1 MHDVAQSGVDLELFV
16 APLNAKGLP
25 SNAPAISDGQVTP
38 VGSLNGL
45 FFDQDQPAV
54 ALGRLAHPDRADQ
67 FVATVTAARLLGW
80 HVGEKFTMGSFT
92 LAQISSSGFG
102 TPSVRPAREFSATL
116 VGTVV
121 PSDQVVSDDIDR
133 YPTNILFT
141 PATTRPLFA
150 AGQAVFPSYQLR
162 LVHGGG
168 DVPAVEREVIRL
180 LPPNTL
186 HNFHVTS
193 VVTGEVERATK
204 PESIALA
211 VFGVIAGLATLLI
224 GSQAIG
230 RIIWSRRDELG
241 VLRALGGGP
250 AVTVA
255 DSLFGTF
262 GAVLVGAALAVVVA
276 ILLSPFAP
284 IGAVRQVDPSP
295 GFAADWTVL
304 GVGFAVLATV
314 LGVTALALAY
324 RATLH
329 RTAGTGVISVTR
341 SSVASRAA
349 GAGMP
354 VAAVTGVRFALER
367 GRGTTAVPVRSTL
380 IGSALAVTL
389 LVATITFGS
398 GLNTLVSHPSLYGWN
413 WDDAIVEVG
422 GGQVPPYAQHLLDRS
437 PVVASWTGFSYA
449 DGQLDGQTIPLL
461 RENAGAAFSP
471 PILSGHELTGDRQ
484 IVLGAATL
492 AQLHKKVGDTV
503 ILSYGAPK
511 DAPAYIPPTRLR
523 IVGTA
528 TLPAIGNA
536 GVLHPSMGTGGIVQ
550 NGAAP
555 PAFQHTLVNP
565 DPNLNGPALA
575 AVRLRS
581 GVSPASG
588 LAALR
593 QIARATTRALAA
605 DPNAGGTFTVIG
617 VQRPAEIVNNRSTGS
632 IPRLLALGLAVG
644 ALTALGLTLAASVRR
659 RRRDLAL
666 LKTLGFIRRPCSP
679 RWRGRRRLLR
689 PWESWW
695 ASHSA
700 SCAAAGC
707 GHCSPGGFMPFPTP
721 RSRWD
726 SSCSLPSV
734 HWCSPTSWPSCRG
747 SRRPGRRPRFC
758 SERNSKS
765 DLNLDVM
772 FSPIFVASWPTSSAP
787 TAGYDV
793 WPLCPSN
800 QTTSFTLLGLHPSSR
815 CSTPGRRSGER
826 TVDGRWWW
834 TMTRLPRLDRPRTG
848 SDGLG
853 QASPRPLRSPS
864 TRGYLSTRRFRRD
877 APARR
882 ALDTGRRWRS
892 LPRRTH
898 AQPVACCDASF
909 SGWSRRRGLRTPSW
923 HILQGV
929 GAPPTALTIS
939 RESPWRWR
947 E

>member
-1 MHDVAQSGVDLELFV
+1 MSGSVLRVAWYRFRTTLPARWFGYLSIVLLVGLLGGLAMGAIAGARRTQAAYPTYLARSHASDLEVSVYLDDGNNPARSYSAKLTNEIAHMHDVAQSGVDLELFV

-186 HNFHVTS
+186 YNFHVTS

-367 GRGTTAVPVRSTL
+367 GRGTTAVPVRSAL

-666 LKTLGFIRRPCSP
+666 LKTLGFIRRQLLATVAWQASVAATVGIVVGVPLGIVCG
-679 RWRGRRRLLR
+679 RWLWTLFARGIYAVPYPTVPVGLVVFVAIGALVLANLVAIVPGLAAARTPTSLLLR
-689 PWESWW
+689 AE
-695 ASHSA
+695 
-700 SCAAAGC
+700 
-707 GHCSPGGFMPFPTP
+707 
-721 RSRWD
+721 
-726 SSCSLPSV
+726 
-734 HWCSPTSWPSCRG
+734 
-747 SRRPGRRPRFC
+747 
-758 SERNSKS
+758 
-765 DLNLDVM
+765 
-772 FSPIFVASWPTSSAP
+772 
-787 TAGYDV
+787 
-793 WPLCPSN
+793 
-800 QTTSFTLLGLHPSSR
+800 
-815 CSTPGRRSGER
+815 
-826 TVDGRWWW
+826 
-834 TMTRLPRLDRPRTG
+834 
-848 SDGLG
+848 
-853 QASPRPLRSPS
+853 
-864 TRGYLSTRRFRRD
+864 
-877 APARR
+877 
-882 ALDTGRRWRS
+882 
-892 LPRRTH
+892 
-898 AQPVACCDASF
+898 
-909 SGWSRRRGLRTPSW
+909 
-923 HILQGV
+923 
-929 GAPPTALTIS
+929 
-939 RESPWRWR
+939 
-947 E
+947 